1 MNFMSCAAL
10 AGPVTKT
17 KTKKAEY
24 FEGATIVYMFQ
35 RVLSFMIAADKMAEI
50 NILFLCYFNKF
61 IFAGSQISVNSFH
74 YAFTLTLFPQILTV
88 QLIQH

>member
-10 AGPVTKT
+10 AGSITKT

-50 NILFLCYFNKF
+50 NILFY
-61 IFAGSQISVNSFH
+61 V
-74 YAFTLTLFPQILTV
+74 TLTNQSSSV
-88 QLIQH
+88 RK

>member
-10 AGPVTKT
+10 AGSITKT

-50 NILFLCYFNKF
+50 SILFY
-61 IFAGSQISVNSFH
+61 V
-74 YAFTLTLFPQILTV
+74 TLTNLSS
-88 QLIQH
+88 